1 MGKNNKTTQNYSRNP
16 EFAPATLTDH
26 PFYGLTLDPE
36 QIIFR
41 DAIWNPKKTVVVCNA
56 KAGTGKSTIALAA
69 ANLLVLYGRYDG
81 IIYIMSPTQEERMGY
96 LPGTIEEKSAPYMQP
111 LIDAMI
117 TLGIPEY
124 ALQSD
129 DNIKGAKS
137 GDAYIQFMTEI
148 YLRGCNLENKVIIV
162 DESANYHFDTLKKTL
177 TRIHDNAKVI
187 LIGHTGQC
195 DLFRH
200 PERSGFK
207 PYIEAFQKEIDNNG
221 PYADKIAICQL
232 TKNYRG
238 WFSNFCDSVPQPY
251 QL

>member
-1 MGKNNKTTQNYSRNP
+1 MGKNNKNTQNYSRDP
-16 EFAPATLTDH
+16 EYAPVTLKDH

-36 QIIFR
+36 QEAFR
-41 DAIWNPKKTVVVCNA
+41 DAIWDPKKTVVVCNA
-56 KAGTGKSTIALAA
+56 KSGSGKSTIALAT

-117 TLGIPEY
+117 
-124 ALQSD
+124 ALDISEGALISD
-129 DNIKGAKS
+129 DNMKGMKS
-137 GDAYIQFMTEI
+137 GEAYIQFMTEI
-148 YLRGCNLENKVIIV
+148 YLRGCNLENKVIII
-162 DESANYHFDTLKKTL
+162 DEAANYHFDSLKKTL
-177 TRIHDNAKVI
+177 TRIHDTAKVV

-207 PYIEAFQKEIDNNG
+207 PYIEAFQKEVDEGG
-221 PYADKIAICQL
+221 PNADKIAICTL
-232 TKNYRG
+232 SRCYRG
-238 WFSNFCDSVPQPY
+238 WFSEFCDNVPQPY
-251 QL
+251 